1 MKLRAFSVVLAL
13 GALVAFTG
21 CETQAGGT
29 AAGAA
34 LGGGSGALIGRNVD
48 GISTTQGAIGGAVI
62 GGVLGNREGRQ
73 NERIRAIEDG
83 RNQVVVNV
91 TNSNGSV
98 TPVTLER
105 SGNQWRGPRG
115 ELYNSVPS
123 AEQLKPVYGF

>member
-1 MKLRAFSVVLAL
+1 MKMKVL
-13 GALVAFTG
+13 GAILAVSALFAATG

-29 AAGAA
+29 ATGAA
-34 LGGGSGALIGRNVD
+34 LGAGTGAIIGNNVN
-48 GISTTQGAIGGAVI
+48 GLSTAEGAIGGAVI
-62 GGVLGNREGRQ
+62 GGFLGNREGRQ
-73 NERIRAIEDG
+73 NERIGAIEQG
-83 RNQVVVNV
+83 RNMVTVNV

-123 AEQLKPVYGF
+123 EGQLRSVYGF

>member
-1 MKLRAFSVVLAL
+1 MMRKILGATMALGVVMAFS
-13 GALVAFTG
+13 G

-34 LGGGSGALIGRNVD
+34 LGAGTGAIIGNNVR
-48 GISTTQGAIGGAVI
+48 GISTTEGAIGGAVI

-73 NERIRAIEDG
+73 NERIRAIEEG
-83 RNQVVVNV
+83 RNLVTVNV
-91 TNSNGSV
+91 TNSNGSI

-123 AEQLKPVYGF
+123 EQQLRSVYGF

>member
-1 MKLRAFSVVLAL
+1 MKYRIFSVALAL
-13 GALVAFTG
+13 GALFMAAG

-34 LGGGSGALIGRNVD
+34 LGAGSGAIIGNNVK

-73 NERIRAIEDG
+73 NERIGAIEQG
-83 RNQVVVNV
+83 RNMVTVNV

-123 AEQLKPVYGF
+123 DSQLRNVYGF

>member
-1 MKLRAFSVVLAL
+1 MKKQVFGVALAL
-13 GALVAFTG
+13 GALFAVSG

-34 LGGGSGALIGRNVD
+34 LGAGTGALIGNNVQ
-48 GISTTQGAIGGAVI
+48 GINTTQGAIGGAVI

-73 NERIRAIEDG
+73 NERIGAIEQG
-83 RNQVVVNV
+83 RNMVTVNV

-123 AEQLKPVYGF
+123 ESQLRNVYGF